1 MNDEK
6 WYDLKEKV
14 KEKFSDYQ
22 QSVLD
27 TSRED
32 DTGSQIPETTERL
45 EFTSPLGEM
54 RLERITHP
62 KIIDKKAH
70 YHKGSGGAK
79 VEFIL
84 SPDEVTHKLNIYKKD
99 ETGEWRP
106 LEVPAENLN
115 F

>member
-1 MNDEK
+1 MTDEK
-6 WYDLKEKV
+6 WFDLKEKI
-14 KEKFSDYQ
+14 KEKFGDYKE
-22 QSVLD
+22 SAED

-32 DTGSQIPETTERL
+32 DTGNKIPERTERI
-45 EFTSPLGEM
+45 EFTSPLGEI
-54 RLERITHP
+54 RLERISHP

-84 SPDEVTHKLNIYKKD
+84 SPDEVTHKLNAYKKD
-99 ETGEWRP
+99 EAGEWRT
-106 LEVPAENLN
+106 LEIPAENLS